1 MEPGGTPEIDLLAS
15 ARLLALHFCRRY
27 AVPTWLQHEVYGE
40 ARVVVVRL
48 AATHDPALSS
58 WRSYLY
64 GKGHWLLID
73 QMRDLTGGRVKN
85 NRRPIPRPM
94 DDDDLRRLIPAQRDG
109 SEDVVERLAQL
120 ADLDRVRREMCRLT
134 PREVHVIVQ
143 HFLHERSLADIAGDL
158 DVTESRICQ
167 IKQQAL
173 RRLRT
178 RLTA

>member
-1 MEPGGTPEIDLLAS
+1 MEPGDAPEIDLLAS
-15 ARLLALHFCRRY
+15 ARLLALHFCHRY

-58 WRSYLY
+58 WRTYLY

-73 QMRDLTGGRVKN
+73 QMRDLTGGRIKG
-85 NRRPIPRPM
+85 NRRPTPRPM

-109 SEDVVERLAQL
+109 SEDVVERLTHL
-120 ADLDRVRREMCRLT
+120 DDLDRVRREMCRLT
-134 PREVHVIVQ
+134 PREIYVLIQ
-143 HFLHERSLADIAGDL
+143 HFLLERTLDDIAADL
-158 DVTESRICQ
+158 HVTDSRVCQ